1 MVGIYVVIDKKKC
14 TYRYGDGVDAM
25 VVIGIGDEKWMFNI

>member
-1 MVGIYVVIDKKKC
+1 MVGIYVVIKC
-14 TYRYGDGVDAM
+14 MYRYGDGVDAM